1 VTAFFTDCCKSDSAR
16 RLISGTGAWY
26 LSALQKSIATLL
38 LVSALSIA
46 AAAGLSVSSAAVAPN
61 NDGYF
66 LDADFNLRLNSTLED
81 ALSRG
86 VVLYFVIEGRL
97 WRPRWWW
104 FNDTV
109 SVVQESR
116 KLSYNSLTRQYRLS
130 TGRQYEN
137 FSALDDAETALSQV
151 RNWKIS
157 DLQSLG
163 KSNRYGGSVRMWLDV
178 TQLPKPFQVKAVT
191 ATEWKL
197 DSDEFVFDVNL

>member
-1 VTAFFTDCCKSDSAR
+1 MIIAVL
-16 RLISGTGAWY
+16 LIST
-26 LSALQKSIATLL
+26 
-38 LVSALSIA
+38 
-46 AAAGLSVSSAAVAPN
+46 LSVAASLSVGNAAIAPGN
-61 NDGYF
+61 EGYF
-66 LDADFNLRLNSTLED
+66 LNADFNLRLNSTLED

-109 SVVQESR
+109 TAIQETR

-130 TGRQYEN
+130 SGPQYQN
-137 FSALDDAETALSQV
+137 FSALDDAETVLSQV

-157 DLQSLG
+157 DALSLNKG
-163 KSNRYGGSVRMWLDV
+163 NRYRGSVRMWLDV

-191 ATEWKL
+191 TKDWNL
-197 DSDEFVFDVNL
+197 DSEEFLFDVNL